1 MAQIWQNTMNRSVDL
16 LGGFL
21 PTLLGALAILVV
33 GWVVALVA
41 SSLVR
46 NGLKRTTFDNR
57 IAQWVT
63 GGKPI
68 EIERYAASV
77 VFWLLMLFVVMAVF
91 QTLNLGSVTEP
102 VNALLNEVATFL
114 PRIGG
119 AGLLLL
125 LAWVVATVLQRIVG
139 GALRAVNLDGRLGV
153 DAGVSGEAAGGSA
166 AGAASAMSVSDSLAN
181 VVYWLVFLLFL
192 PAVLGALALEG
203 LLSPVQSLVDELLGF
218 LPDLLGASLIL
229 VVGWFIAN
237 LVRRIVTNLLV
248 AVGADAFA
256 DRIGVGTALGSRR
269 LSSFVGLLVYVLIL
283 LPVLIAALNAL
294 ALDAVTAPA
303 SQMLADILTAIP
315 LLFGAAILVGIAF
328 FVGKVVAALVT
339 TLLQGAGFDGIFEK
353 LGVKRATAAPTGPQ
367 PSQMAGTLIIVTLML
382 FASIEAAEMLGFG
395 VLAQLLSQFLV
406 LGGHVVFGLVIFG
419 VGLFLASVAHR
430 AVLATATPQAG
441 LLATAARVSIVVL
454 AGAMSLRQMG
464 LANEIVNLA
473 VGWLFGAIAV
483 AAALAFGLGARDV
496 AGKTV
501 ERWSESLKNQ

>member
-33 GWVVALVA
+33 GWVVALVV

-237 LVRRIVTNLLV
+237 LVRRIVTNLL
-248 AVGADAFA
+248 DQ
-256 DRIGVGTALGSRR
+256 LRR
-269 LSSFVGLLVYVLIL
+269 
-283 LPVLIAALNAL
+283 
-294 ALDAVTAPA
+294 
-303 SQMLADILTAIP
+303 
-315 LLFGAAILVGIAF
+315 
-328 FVGKVVAALVT
+328 
-339 TLLQGAGFDGIFEK
+339 
-353 LGVKRATAAPTGPQ
+353 
-367 PSQMAGTLIIVTLML
+367 
-382 FASIEAAEMLGFG
+382 
-395 VLAQLLSQFLV
+395 
-406 LGGHVVFGLVIFG
+406 GGG
-419 VGLFLASVAHR
+419 R
-430 AVLATATPQAG
+430 
-441 LLATAARVSIVVL
+441 
-454 AGAMSLRQMG
+454 
-464 LANEIVNLA
+464 
-473 VGWLFGAIAV
+473 
-483 AAALAFGLGARDV
+483 
-496 AGKTV
+496 
-501 ERWSESLKNQ
+501 